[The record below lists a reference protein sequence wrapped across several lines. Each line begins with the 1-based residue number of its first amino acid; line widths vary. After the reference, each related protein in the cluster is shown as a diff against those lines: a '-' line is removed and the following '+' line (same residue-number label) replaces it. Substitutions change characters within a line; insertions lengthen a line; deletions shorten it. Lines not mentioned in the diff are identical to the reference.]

1 MMRKCAPRVQA
12 VVIPSESS
20 EFADELG
27 RLLTEV
33 GRSAGS
39 FLTAECSPPLDIYE
53 TDDGFE
59 IAMDLPG
66 VEISAIRVVAKGNA
80 VLIAGEKTPRRGRG
94 DSSFHLVERSY
105 GRFARVARLTKP
117 CDSSQARATLVNGE
131 LRVSLPK
138 IADRRGRTTT
148 HPDRGRPPALVIRLL
163 FIGDIVGRPGRE
175 LIRRG
180 LAAIRDYHQIDLVI
194 ANVENAAAGF
204 GITREIGD
212 ELLDRGLDVMTSG
225 NHIWDRK
232 EAIDY
237 IGAEP
242 RLLRPAN
249 FPAGVPGNGSYV
261 TRTAGGVS
269 VGVVNVMG
277 RVFMVAI
284 DDPFAVVLKEIEAL
298 KQRAR
303 VIFVDFH
310 AEATSEKIAM
320 GWHLDGK
327 VTAMVGTHTH
337 VQTADDRILPRGP
350 LT

>member
-1 MMRKCAPRVQA
+1 M
-12 VVIPSESS
+12 
-20 EFADELG
+20 
-27 RLLTEV
+27 
-33 GRSAGS
+33 
-39 FLTAECSPPLDIYE
+39 
-53 TDDGFE
+53 
-59 IAMDLPG
+59 
-66 VEISAIRVVAKGNA
+66 IR
-80 VLIAGEKTPRRGRG
+80 I
-94 DSSFHLVERSY
+94 
-105 GRFARVARLTKP
+105 
-117 CDSSQARATLVNGE
+117 
-131 LRVSLPK
+131 
-138 IADRRGRTTT
+138 
-148 HPDRGRPPALVIRLL
+148 L

-180 LAAIRDYHQIDLVI
+180 LPVLREYHQIDLVI

-212 ELLDRGLDVMTSG
+212 EFLDRGIEVMTSG

-261 TRTAGGVS
+261 ARAAGGQS

-277 RVFMVAI
+277 RVFMLSI
-284 DDPFAVVLKEIEAL
+284 DDPFASVLKEIDAL

-303 VIFVDFH
+303 IIFVDFH

-337 VQTADDRILPRGP
+337 VQTADDRILPKGTAYLTDVGMTGP
-350 LT
+350 HDSIIGVEIAAALGRFLTGMPARFETATDNPRLNAVIVEADEETGRAVEIERLSYSQQELLDLANV